1 MNLRRSLHTNKGYT
15 LIELMITLFIF
26 AIITM
31 FGVPAF
37 YDFIEQSRAKSQM
50 VKAANFLRSAQEI
63 ATSTNRIVYVYTAG
77 YFDYGTNAD
86 KDTDYWYADWIMSF
100 KPIGFNHT
108 SIDQQDDALE
118 GKREKTQE
126 EKDNAT
132 QEEKDKDQYS
142 LVGNGTPNTNYLIA
156 RQTIFTIS
164 EQYNIS
170 VLDSTEHNAIDRLE
184 LNASGI
190 IEMEGYSRV
199 REAPDQGVVNGKP
212 TYLVFYPSGALIM
225 PIFVLD
231 KNPVNASFNSDTQ
244 WAQIKGTFQDPIG
257 VLAGCRIG
265 GGLTIDVI
273 NYTFNKELIQN
284 DLTFSATQIDGTSG
298 SPPSFSQNI
307 CGSRFLQ

>member
-1 MNLRRSLHTNKGYT
+1 MNLRRLLHTNKGYT

-77 YFDYGTNAD
+77 YFEFG
-86 KDTDYWYADWIMSF
+86 KDAAIDENYWYADWIMSF
-100 KPIGFNHT
+100 KPIGFKHKD
-108 SIDQQDDALE
+108 IDQQDKALE
-118 GKREKTQE
+118 IQREKDEKEKEQSQQP
-126 EKDNAT
+126 EKDSGKYET
-132 QEEKDKDQYS
+132 
-142 LVGNGTPNTNYLIA
+142 VGTGTPNPNYLIA
-156 RQTIFTIS
+156 RQSIFTRNS
-164 EQYNIS
+164 QYNLN
-170 VLDSTEHNAIDRLE
+170 VLDSSKHNAVDRKTL
-184 LNASGI
+184 SGSTVA

-199 REAPDQGVVNGKP
+199 RDTSVQGLVENKP
-212 TYLVFYPSGALIM
+212 TYLVFYPSGAIVM
-225 PIFVLD
+225 PVFVI
-231 KNPVNASFNSDTQ
+231 ATQ
-244 WAQIKGTFQDPIG
+244 DYDNTEFFTELPNKLETAIG

-265 GGLTIDVI
+265 GGLTVDAI

-284 DLTFSATQIDGTSG
+284 PKTFEQTPLDGTSG

>member
-77 YFDYGTNAD
+77 YFEFGAD
-86 KDTDYWYADWIMSF
+86 ATQDANYWYADWIMSF
-100 KPIGFNHT
+100 KPIGFKHV

-118 GKREKTQE
+118 AKNQGST
-126 EKDNAT
+126 D
-132 QEEKDKDQYS
+132 
-142 LVGNGTPNTNYLIA
+142 GNGTPNTNYLIA
-156 RQTIFTIS
+156 RQSIFTIS
-164 EQYNIS
+164 NQYNLS
-170 VLDSTEHNAIDRLE
+170 VLDSTEHNAIDQRE
-184 LNASGI
+184 LNSSGT

-199 REAPDQGVVNGKP
+199 REAPAQGVVEGKP
-212 TYLVFYPSGALIM
+212 TYLVFYPSGALVM

-231 KNPVNASFNSDTQ
+231 ENIVDASFDSNTQ
-244 WAQIKGTFQDPIG
+244 WNQIRPQFQDPVGI
-257 VLAGCRIG
+257 LAGCRIG
-265 GGLTIDVI
+265 GGLTVDVI
-273 NYTFNKELIQN
+273 NYTFNRDIIQN
-284 DLTFSATQIDGTSG
+284 DLTFTATQVDGTSG